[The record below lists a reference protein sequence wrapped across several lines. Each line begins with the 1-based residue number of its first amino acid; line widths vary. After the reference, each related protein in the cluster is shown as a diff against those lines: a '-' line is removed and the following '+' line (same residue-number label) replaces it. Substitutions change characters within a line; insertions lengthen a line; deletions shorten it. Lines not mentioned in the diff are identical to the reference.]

1 MWHSFLIIILIDFK
15 NLASDIYADKFGRL
29 QEKIG
34 TECPGGE
41 IAKPNLAH
49 SFKAAF
55 GGSTFF
61 SNWNLG
67 NGSVHKSSMYHLI
80 ID

>member
-15 NLASDIYADKFGRL
+15 NLASDIFADKFGRL

-41 IAKPNLAH
+41 IAKGQLISKCPF
-49 SFKAAF
+49 SVIV
-55 GGSTFF
+55 STKIPTKKFDNF
-61 SNWNLG
+61 CPR
-67 NGSVHKSSMYHLI
+67 I
-80 ID
+80 